1 MFMDFMEVITTNT
14 FASFHSLNDKSFY
27 CNSTLIGTWYAV
39 IQEVQTDVY
48 IKLNSFRLQR
58 IPINVVKL
66 KECKLK
72 N

>member
-1 MFMDFMEVITTNT
+1 MEVVTTNT
-14 FASFHSLNDKSFY
+14 FASFHSMNDKSFY

-48 IKLNSFRLQR
+48 IKLNSFHLQL
-58 IPINVVKL
+58 IPINIVKL
-66 KECKLK
+66 KERKLK